1 MPPHMPT
8 PPLALL
14 NAGAVERWLLE
25 SEGCIRR
32 TLHKVAGEALAAY
45 AKTDRSKWILEW
57 PGQIVL
63 NCSQVGSPPTAP
75 SAQCPRSPQPKLPA
89 RYPTVGLNAFSAPTT
104 AVQSVGQ

>member
-1 MPPHMPT
+1 MPPHVPT
-8 PPLALL
+8 PGPALRA
-14 NAGAVERWLLE
+14 AGAVERWLLE

-63 NCSQVGSPPTAP
+63 NCSQVRWSPPTAP
-75 SAQCPRSPQPKLPA
+75 SAHPQPPVA
-89 RYPTVGLNAFSAPTT
+89 QAPRTT
-104 AVQSVGQ
+104 SYSWSDILSPLLA